1 MRSGRRGSLAWISQW
16 QSHLLSSRFPKS
28 DYQHHTATNACVC
41 PANKV
46 WARNE
51 EAGCWRNSTHGAG
64 EAGATRSSSTG
75 GPRMHVVVGDLLLL
89 HIPTSLMDNTL
100 SRGACVFP
108 GPQLSQ
114 HHGELD
120 GQSHLQMDSAVQLHR
135 ELPRPQRPLANQA
148 DVGGAC
154 PRLVFADGYFSPS
167 LAPMLERRRLALG
180 PFFSG
185 PTLAGEKLLA
195 TFLGRVNFY
204 SGPVSQPKPC
214 CSQLNPLL

>member
-51 EAGCWRNSTHGAG
+51 EVGCWKNSTHGAR

-89 HIPTSLMDNTL
+89 HIPTSLMDKTE
-100 SRGACVFP
+100 SRSVCSPSAAALAAP
-108 GPQLSQ
+108 GPIRWTIPPA
-114 HHGELD
+114 HGQR
-120 GQSHLQMDSAVQLHR
+120 GPIA
-135 ELPRPQRPLANQA
+135 PRAASPTEAPRQPGRRCMRLAASGVCRRLFQPQ
-148 DVGGAC
+148 
-154 PRLVFADGYFSPS
+154 